1 MSIPK
6 FTQRVTTVTAAVVAA
21 LAGAVL
27 TAPAA
32 YAAPELDW
40 DDVGMKNPDS
50 RFLEMWHPGKHIG
63 NVSWSADPIVGM
75 TLGDTLYVNDLKSD
89 GYSIRGQVKQVS
101 TGDIIIDISTAG
113 QTAPAQVKKTKN
125 LKEGTKIQ
133 IRGCVMK
140 AGKSYGCTSWYSA
153 RA

>member
-1 MSIPK
+1 MSLPK
-6 FTQRVTTVTAAVVAA
+6 FAQRVTTLTAVVVAA
-21 LAGAVL
+21 LTGAVL

-32 YAAPELDW
+32 HSAPELHWNDS
-40 DDVGMKNPDS
+40 GMKNPDS
-50 RFLEMWHPGKHIG
+50 RFLEMWHPRDHIG
-63 NVSWSADPIVGM
+63 NVHWSADPIVASH
-75 TLGDTLYVNDLKSD
+75 LGDTLYVNDLSSD

-101 TGDIIIDISTAG
+101 TGKIIIDISTAG
-113 QTAPAQVKKTKN
+113 KTAPAKVKKTKN